1 MTDINKINTNKYFI
15 GTMMIILTIGGRFII
30 GELSDKQRERI
41 NTPTF
46 RRVFIFCAF
55 FMATRDI
62 LIAIIMTIIFT
73 MLLSEILKDDVL
85 EGDDQKKE
93 EKELDDIEKDIIYTS
108 NLGAYI

>member
-1 MTDINKINTNKYFI
+1 
-15 GTMMIILTIGGRFII
+15 
-30 GELSDKQRERI
+30 
-41 NTPTF
+41 
-46 RRVFIFCAF
+46 
-55 FMATRDI
+55 
-62 LIAIIMTIIFT
+62 MTIIFT